1 METMLKDDDVKV
13 RIAAADATAR
23 TLGTFW
29 NVVNTK
35 NIRTLINILLV
46 KHISDSSSAL
56 VRVSAINAITMILE
70 NPDSHGLLRSV
81 MPFMKNMIHDNTER
95 VRLAMVKLLLKVKT
109 IRGLKFYE
117 IVSQEYLHAR

>member
-1 METMLKDDDVKV
+1 
-13 RIAAADATAR
+13 
-23 TLGTFW
+23 
-29 NVVNTK
+29 
-35 NIRTLINILLV
+35 
-46 KHISDSSSAL
+46 
-56 VRVSAINAITMILE
+56 MILE